1 MSVEA
6 YIRQTATRYGVP
18 PDLAVQLARRESG
31 LRQDAR
37 GRAGEIGIMQLMPG
51 TARELGVD
59 PYDWRQNIEGG
70 IRYLRQQYDR
80 FGSWDLAVAAY
91 NAGPGAVASGQIPAS
106 TLYYMQ
112 NIVGSETPTF
122 SVDVYSRPIMFPL
135 WVLGLGLAALI
146 WRSRRD

>member
-1 MSVEA
+1 
-6 YIRQTATRYGVP
+6 
-18 PDLAVQLARRESG
+18 
-31 LRQDAR
+31 
-37 GRAGEIGIMQLMPG
+37 MQLMPG

-59 PYDWRQNIEGG
+59 PYDWRQNVEGG

-112 NIVGSETPTF
+112 DIVGGGVPTF
-122 SVDVYSRPIMFPL
+122 SVDVYSRPITFPL

-146 WRSRRD
+146 WRSRRN